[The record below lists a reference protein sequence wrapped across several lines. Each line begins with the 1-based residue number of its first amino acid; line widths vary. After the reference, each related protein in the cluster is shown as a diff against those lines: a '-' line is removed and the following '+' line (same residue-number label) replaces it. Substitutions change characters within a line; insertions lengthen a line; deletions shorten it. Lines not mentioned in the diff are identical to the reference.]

1 MSMQDHERAFYA
13 IGKAVVPPP
22 TLGGRSREPRDT
34 NPQNQV
40 LETWLDPDER
50 RLFNRYGQLDFGPP
64 GAHVKPLMV
73 WDNDGDEIPF

>member
-13 IGKAVVPPP
+13 IGKAVSDRLRHSEADPA
-22 TLGGRSREPRDT
+22 SREIRILR
-34 NPQNQV
+34 QV

-64 GAHVKPLMV
+64 GRHVKPLMV
-73 WDNDGDEIPF
+73 WDNDDEIPF